1 MEACTHSSRDNQ
13 SIMTSFILM
22 CTVWLTICVGLLSA
36 EPKIPVSG
44 KVRSTVVLPCTLKVR
59 RETPY
64 VRWSTDK
71 DVFERSGKE
80 SFQGEGYEGRVDIPE
95 EQLLKGD
102 CSLVLHNL
110 TLTDNG
116 VYKSY
121 QVVRRTKRSAVR
133 EKWDLISSVVLSVD
147 GTSASIQE
155 RNEKTNHLEPSV
167 PISDARVNWPRAQVM
182 ALSLLSLFLF
192 QLFYKQT

>member
-1 MEACTHSSRDNQ
+1 M
-13 SIMTSFILM
+13 
-22 CTVWLTICVGLLSA
+22 
-36 EPKIPVSG
+36 SG

-147 GTSASIQE
+147 GKWVRLNRIHTDTRKCQGNIWKVIKLA
-155 RNEKTNHLEPSV
+155 V
-167 PISDARVNWPRAQVM
+167 
-182 ALSLLSLFLF
+182 
-192 QLFYKQT
+192 